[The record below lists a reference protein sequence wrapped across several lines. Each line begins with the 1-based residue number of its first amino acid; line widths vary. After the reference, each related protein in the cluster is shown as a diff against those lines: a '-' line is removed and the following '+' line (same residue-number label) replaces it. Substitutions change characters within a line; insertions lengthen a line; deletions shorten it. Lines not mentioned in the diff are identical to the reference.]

1 MDGLKRIKSIHEFIE
16 KDKDQGVERTY
27 IYDSRRSHHIHSNV
41 QEVDI
46 LESAIWGKMLFID
59 RTLQSTSR
67 DEIIYH
73 YALVHPLMDALDNKA
88 EILILGGGEG
98 ATAREVLGWN
108 GVEKVVQVDYD
119 EELVE
124 YMKRDKTWSKGS
136 YDDTRV
142 RCVYE
147 DAWVYIGSSMPF
159 NGIIVDLTDP
169 DVKKDNWNDLLFQ
182 IMVRVSGRRGG
193 FVINAGLY
201 VPWNLDTIKTLRAI
215 VETLCSEFTGYRY
228 HIYTA
233 MIPSFNGEW
242 AFIAV
247 TRSSNFMKEPE
258 HIMSIP
264 AWIRRQI
271 RSLSNLVID
280 TPRGLID
287 NPSLEKI
294 Y

>member
-1 MDGLKRIKSIHEFIE
+1 MEGLKRIKSIHEFVE

-27 IYDSRRSHHIHSNV
+27 MYDSRRSHHIHSNI

-67 DEIIYH
+67 DENIYH

-98 ATAREVLGWN
+98 ATAREVLRWN

-124 YMKRDKTWSKGS
+124 YMKRDKTWSKGA
-136 YDDTRV
+136 YDDKRLQ
-142 RCVYE
+142 CIYA
-147 DAWVYIGSSMPF
+147 DAWDFIGRSLPF
-159 NGIIVDLTDP
+159 NGVIVDLTDP
-169 DVKKDNWNDLLFQ
+169 DVKKQDWVNLLFQ
-182 IMVRVSGRRGG
+182 IMVRVAGRRGG

-201 VPWNLDTIKTLRAI
+201 LPWNLETIKTLRAI
-215 VETLCSEFTGYRY
+215 VEKLCADFPGYRY

-247 TRSSNFMKEPE
+247 TTGTNFMKEPE
-258 HIMSIP
+258 HLMSIP

-271 RSLSNLVID
+271 RTLTNTVID
-280 TPRGLID
+280 TPSTLID
-287 NPSLEKI
+287 KPSLENI